1 MSDNILSLCYVSK
14 RTDKYTQFCRIADLV
29 DGDFIPYTYSGTDF
43 YDTDLWTTNNVT
55 SRAGVHRRI

>member
-29 DGDFIPYTYSGTDF
+29 DGDFIPYTYSVTDF
-43 YDTDLWTTNNVT
+43 YDTDRDL
-55 SRAGVHRRI
+55 IY